1 MGIYTCAYTL
11 SIAALLPPRIRTT
24 NELPPGQAD
33 STRISHLTDVSRIA
47 GALHSGYTN
56 STHTKTKEGISM
68 QTPSSRCSGLLLL
81 LMLAL
86 LLTACTSSAAP
97 ERLTTAPDS
106 TPPEDV
112 VRAFYQG
119 WISAAGNP
127 INQRIYDNTDYLTPD
142 FIQRIDDSIVAQ
154 GGIVADP
161 LLCAQNRPSQ
171 IEVGEATITGDTAS
185 VTVQTIWARGPDTN
199 ATRELQVELVYN
211 EGQWRINN
219 VRCAA
224 NE

>member
-1 MGIYTCAYTL
+1 
-11 SIAALLPPRIRTT
+11 LLPPHIRTT
-24 NELPPGQAD
+24 NELPPGQV
-33 STRISHLTDVSRIA
+33 SSLRISHLTDVSRIA

-56 STHTKTKEGISM
+56 GTRTKTKEGILM
-68 QTPSSRCSGLLLL
+68 QTPSSRCSGVLLL
-81 LMLAL
+81 LMLAV

-97 ERLTTAPDS
+97 ERLTTTPEPA
-106 TPPEDV
+106 PPEDM
-112 VRAFYQG
+112 VRVFYQA
-119 WISAAGNP
+119 WISAESNP
-127 INQRIYDNTDYLTPD
+127 INERIYDNTDYLTPD
-142 FIQRIDDSIVAQ
+142 FIQRIDDRIVEQ
-154 GGIVADP
+154 GGIAADP

-199 ATRELQVELVYN
+199 ATRELQVELIYN

-224 NE
+224 DE